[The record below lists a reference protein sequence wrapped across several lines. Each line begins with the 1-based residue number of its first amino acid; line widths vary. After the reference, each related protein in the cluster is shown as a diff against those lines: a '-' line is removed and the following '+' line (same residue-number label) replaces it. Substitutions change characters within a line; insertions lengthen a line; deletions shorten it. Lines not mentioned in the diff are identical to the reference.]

1 MKSTADRETGIQTE
15 NVWKSADVSTK
26 TGQLWHEGYYFEGYN
41 HIVVTVLEGVISLG
55 YIVMYLQKK
64 SEESKDSFQNNHKL
78 EK

>member
-1 MKSTADRETGIQTE
+1 MYGNLQTFLQKLASCDMKVI
-15 NVWKSADVSTK
+15 N
-26 TGQLWHEGYYFEGYN
+26 FEGYN